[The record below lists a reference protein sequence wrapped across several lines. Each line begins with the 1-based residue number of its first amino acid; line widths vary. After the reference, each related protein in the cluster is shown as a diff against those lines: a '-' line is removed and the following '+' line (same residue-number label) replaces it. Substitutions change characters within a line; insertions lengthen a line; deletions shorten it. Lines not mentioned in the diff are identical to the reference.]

1 VATHQFQPQRY
12 YTAIGRYDP
21 ALRVAPGDTVVTTTV
36 DASGADASGARV
48 TPGGNPQTG
57 PFAVVGAA
65 PGDTLVVRFDHLTP
79 SRASG
84 FTRTILSRQTLD
96 RPAARQLPPDAQAQW
111 SIDRARGTA
120 TLLDPDTTLGRLTV
134 PLSPMLGCFGV
145 APSRAQALA
154 ATALLLRRSR
164 APRGM
169 LSSRGAAVSTA
180 TCGRYGGN
188 MDYRGFREGV
198 TVYLP
203 VSVTDALFFL
213 GDGHAA
219 QGEGEVIGTGI
230 ETSFEVQFTVD
241 LIRGKPIRW
250 PRGEDEEYIFTVG
263 NAYPLGT
270 AIRHATTEMRAWLMA
285 DYGLD
290 DRAVG
295 LLLGTCVTYD
305 VGNIYDPAYTMVCKV
320 PKLSLAVVAPAR
332 RQGDR

>member
-1 VATHQFQPQRY
+1 MMATHQFQPARY
-12 YTAIGRYDP
+12 YTAFGTYEP
-21 ALRVAPGDTVVTTTV
+21 VLRVAPGDSVVTTTV
-36 DASGADASGARV
+36 DASGADASGVWV

-57 PFAVVGAA
+57 PFAVAGAA
-65 PGDTLVVRFDHLTP
+65 PGDTLIVRFDRLTP
-79 SRASG
+79 SRATG

-96 RPAARQLPPDAQAQW
+96 RAAARQLPRDARAHW
-111 SIDRARGTA
+111 SLDLARATA
-120 TLLDPDTTLGRLTV
+120 RLLDPETALGRMTV
-134 PLSPMLGCFGV
+134 PLAPMLGCFGV
-145 APSRAQALA
+145 APSRAQVLV

-164 APRGM
+164 TPRGL
-169 LSSRGAAVSTA
+169 LSSRGAAISTA
-180 TCGRYGGN
+180 TSGPYGGN

-203 VSVTDALFFL
+203 VAVAEALFFL

-219 QGEGEVIGTGI
+219 QGEGELIGTGI
-230 ETSFEVQFTVD
+230 ETSFEVQVTFD

-250 PRGEDEEYIFTVG
+250 PRGEDGEYIFTVG
-263 NAYPLGT
+263 NAYPLGA
-270 AIRHATTEMRAWLMA
+270 AIRHATTEMRGWLMA

-320 PKLSLAVVAPAR
+320 PKSSLAELDGSR
-332 RQGDR
+332 RQVR